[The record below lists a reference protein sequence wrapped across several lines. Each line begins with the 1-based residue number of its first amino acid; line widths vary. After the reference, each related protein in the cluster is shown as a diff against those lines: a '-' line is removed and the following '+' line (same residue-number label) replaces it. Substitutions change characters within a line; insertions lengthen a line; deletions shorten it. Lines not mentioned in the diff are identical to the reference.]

1 MVKLLERSSRLP
13 GSEKS
18 GIDDALMLVNTP
30 VRLGVGIPGMEKT
43 LVGMIDCKSSFVAAV
58 AIIGVDEVEEE
69 VMIPP
74 PECRT
79 G

>member
-1 MVKLLERSSRLP
+1 
-13 GSEKS
+13 
-18 GIDDALMLVNTP
+18 MLVNTP

-69 VMIPP
+69 DMIPP